1 MSLLSAQD
9 EQALKQH
16 LAAIDKPVA
25 ALLFTQTFGGSES
38 GPVAKQVLDEI
49 ARLNDKITVTEKNFV
64 LDLEDRARYGVDKSP
79 AIVILSDGQDTRMR
93 MYGAPVG
100 YEFVGLV
107 EALLIAGTGKLDLQD
122 STLALLNGV
131 TKPLQIQVFSTPT

>member
-9 EQALKQH
+9 EQALRQH
-16 LAAIDKPVA
+16 LSEIEKPVT

-64 LDLEDRARYGVDKSP
+64 LDLDDRTRYGVDKSP

-107 EALLIAGTGKLDLQD
+107 EALLIAGTGKVELED

-131 TKPLQIQVFSTPT
+131 TEPMQIQVFSTPT

>member
-16 LAAIDKPVA
+16 LAEIEKPVTV
-25 ALLFTQTFGGSES
+25 LLFTQTFGGSES

-49 ARLNDKITVTEKNFV
+49 ARLNDKITIVEKNFV
-64 LDLEDRARYGVDKSP
+64 LDLDDRAKYGVDKSP
-79 AIVILSDGQDTRMR
+79 AMVILSDGQDTRMR

-107 EALLIAGTGKLDLQD
+107 EAILVAGTGKTDLED
-122 STLALLNGV
+122 STMTLLNGV
-131 TKPLQIQVFSTPT
+131 TEPMHIQVFSTPT

>member
-1 MSLLSAQD
+1 MSRYQD

-16 LAAIDKPVA
+16 LSEIEKPVT
-25 ALLFTQTFGGSES
+25 ALLFTQTIGGPET
-38 GPVAKQVLDEI
+38 GLVAKQVLDEI
-49 ARLNDKITVTEKNFV
+49 ARLNDKITIQEKNFV
-64 LDLEDRARYGVDKSP
+64 LDLEDRGRYGIDKSP

-107 EALLIAGTGKLDLQD
+107 EALLIAGTGKLDLEEE
-122 STLALLNGV
+122 TLKLLEEV
-131 TKPLQIQVFSTPT
+131 KEPLNIQVFSTPT

>member
-9 EQALKQH
+9 EQALKEH
-16 LAAIDKPVA
+16 LAAIDRPVE
-25 ALLFTQTFGGSES
+25 ALLFTQTIGGSES

-49 ARLNDKITVTEKNFV
+49 ARLSDKITVTEKNFV
-64 LDLEDRARYGVDKSP
+64 LDVDERGRYGIDKSP

-107 EALLIAGTGKLDLQD
+107 EALLIAGTGTVDLEEG
-122 STLALLNGV
+122 TLALLNGV
-131 TKPLQIQVFSTPT
+131 TEPTQIQVFSTPT

>member
-16 LAAIDKPVA
+16 LAEIEKPVTV
-25 ALLFTQTFGGSES
+25 LLFTQTFGGSES
-38 GPVAKQVLDEI
+38 GLVAKQVLDEI
-49 ARLNDKITVTEKNFV
+49 ARLNDKITITEKNFV
-64 LDLEDRARYGVDKSP
+64 LDLEDRARYGIDKSP

-107 EALLIAGTGKLDLQD
+107 EAILVAGTGKTDLED
-122 STLALLNGV
+122 GTLALLNGV
-131 TKPLQIQVFSTPT
+131 TEPMQIQVFSTPT